1 MDRGVGCG
9 LAVFRRPLGV
19 HGVLKE
25 MSFASLTGMTRSAGG
40 LCCRG
45 GRLGYCVSDEDGVT
59 TAAVLVE
66 GDSDG
71 GVMNRPSK
79 GEVAIL
85 VPIRGVVGGVLGFR
99 VFRGGEIG
107 GVLECVVRLRDNI
120 SAEGSVW
127 FCVGANV
134 ASMVG
139 N

>member
-1 MDRGVGCG
+1 MDRGVVCG
-9 LAVFRRPLGV
+9 LAVFRRLLGV
-19 HGVLKE
+19 DGVSKGV
-25 MSFASLTGMTRSAGG
+25 SFASLTGMTRSAGG

-45 GRLGYCVSDEDGVT
+45 GRFGYCISDSDGVA
-59 TAAVLVE
+59 TAAVIVE

-71 GVMNRPSK
+71 GFMNRSSR

-85 VPIRGVVGGVLGFR
+85 VSISGVVGGVLGFR

-120 SAEGSVW
+120 SAEESVW
-127 FCVGANV
+127 LCVGTKV